1 MQVSAEAWVHAPRVS
16 TVAAASVPEW
26 PGRRGSGI
34 YRDVAHPTR
43 TPKSE
48 QYTNAA
54 RPGAGCEGAA
64 VPAAGRLFVGV
75 DLGKVTTA
83 VAVGEVAPDGELRI
97 LTTQAERHLGD
108 PLAPF
113 LRLYRELD
121 HGRLAGLAAT
131 GVYGDRLGEP
141 AAGGL
146 PEEIAQEAAAAW
158 LYPDGPLNVVRV
170 GGGGYS
176 VLTRDARGRVAFEA
190 NERCSAGTGET
201 VEGLCTRLGRTLDE
215 AMAAA
220 EASPDGVTVTSRC
233 AVFAKSELTHFANQG
248 EPHGR
253 IFKGLF
259 AGVARNVHSLY
270 DKSKVDGPV
279 LLIGHGALIGPV
291 ADGIAALS
299 SAPVEVAAEA
309 GVFEALGALAHAARA
324 RGEAG
329 TGVAFPA
336 DPAELV
342 RPARS
347 RIARLPRAADG
358 PGAVVRLEEPVAGAV
373 AQEAP
378 VVLGLDLGSTG
389 SKAALVDLAG
399 GAVRASVYRRTEG
412 NPVEAAQALVAE
424 ITERLPA
431 PVVAVGLTG
440 SGRDAAAA
448 VFRAALPELGVRLTV
463 ENEIVAHAVAAARL
477 DPDGGRSLSIIEIGG
492 QDAKFINVEGGR
504 VVDADMNRVC
514 SAGTGSFL
522 EEQAQ
527 AHGVDD
533 IAEFGRLAALSEG
546 PPDLGQTCTVFVA
559 DVAAE
564 ALNDGYTREDI
575 FAGLQHSVV
584 RNYRS
589 RVMGQRRLLERVFFQ
604 GKPATDPAL
613 ARTVAAVLERDV
625 YVPADPG
632 AMGAVGIAML
642 AAAAVPAGADT
653 PAVDL
658 ARLLDAA
665 VAGRREF
672 QCHDRDC
679 SNACRLE
686 LAEIDVHGE
695 RRKVV
700 SGGQCPKYDD
710 ISSAGEK
717 LPREAPNPYRER
729 DELLRG
735 LLDEAP
741 QGPGAAALTVG
752 LPYAHYLIDT
762 MPFFHAL
769 LSGLGHSVEVL
780 RPGPDTLAEGDR
792 RCAAPGACAPVKL
805 LHGLAG
811 ADVDVL
817 VAPLFVHLPAPNAG
831 DVTYTCPMAQ
841 GAPDM
846 VARALAAEGSRV
858 RVLRPVLF
866 EKEGDGFDA
875 QRTRTAL
882 RRAAEALAEA
892 AAAHGDAPAAGEV
905 HAGNGHSGNGTG
917 ASLSP
922 QRFAEAYAVALDAQ
936 RRFEEGL
943 RAIGRRALDW
953 ARAHGYPVVLIAGE
967 THVIHDDVLDAG
979 IHELAAANG
988 ALALPV
994 DCYPVPDDVPGLKRV
1009 HWASAGQTL
1018 RATAA
1023 GAMTGEVF
1031 PLLLGAYGCGP
1042 NSMIEHLFADL
1053 VDDWPHAVLESD
1065 GHGGK
1070 AGYVTR
1076 VQAFLHSVRAWRT
1089 AHGAAAEGVASAAAD
1104 GGASPAAALPASRLA
1119 RFDRPL
1125 PHSLDAGYDRFF
1137 FGHVG
1142 GGLGAHLAAAMRGAG
1157 FDATFVGEPDAAAL
1171 RAAGAACSGKEC
1183 LPYQL
1188 IWGSFARFL
1197 EREARDL
1204 DGRRALFLSAGNG
1217 FQACRANLFPYTE
1230 QMSLERLGLGDRVEV
1245 ADFSLVTS
1253 NVRMMPVVWIALVA
1267 VDLLNMLRFYHLAT
1281 ERVRGDADALFDE
1294 YSARLERMLEQPRP
1308 DAGLAGNVTGALRF
1322 CDEVEAL
1329 LTEAARRYA
1338 AEPRAAVADLRDVYL
1353 CGDLYLRVDEWG
1365 NDDLQRKLS
1374 DHGLRPIFEPY
1385 GAFFELL
1392 QLRQIQDGVRLR
1404 KVPEKQAT
1412 LLTMRYV
1419 VRRLLRALQAD
1430 HPWAFWHDVRDV
1442 DRESRRLVAPYPF
1455 GETIPAVGGA
1465 LLSWRTQPVDGVVS
1479 VAPRGCG
1486 PALIAEAQLRRE
1498 AGLPALFIYN
1508 DGDPIDEA
1516 RLAGFAWRLHSRPP
1530 RRAADGGPRPAGRPR
1545 GRIVG
1550 RPPTPAARPV
1560 SPATRPITPAA
1571 RPTTSAARPATT
1583 PTAPA
1588 PPPASRS

>member
-1 MQVSAEAWVHAPRVS
+1 VTDLPHAP
-16 TVAAASVPEW
+16 P
-26 PGRRGSGI
+26 PPDDGI
-34 YRDVAHPTR
+34 
-43 TPKSE
+43 
-48 QYTNAA
+48 A
-54 RPGAGCEGAA
+54 RPVDGAHGAVLYA
-64 VPAAGRLFVGV
+64 GV
-75 DLGKVTTA
+75 DLGKVTTCMA
-83 VAVGEVAPDGELRI
+83 LVERRPSGQLSVVAAH
-97 LTTQAERHLGD
+97 AERHFGE

-113 LRLYRELD
+113 VRWYGTLD
-121 HGRLAGLAAT
+121 HVRLAGLAAT

-141 AAGGL
+141 ARGGV

-176 VLTRDARGRVAFEA
+176 VLTRDARGVVCFEA

-201 VEGLCTRLGRTLDE
+201 VEGLCTRLGRTLEE
-215 AMAAA
+215 AVSAA

-279 LLIGHGALIGPV
+279 VLVGHGALIAPV
-291 ADGIAALS
+291 AEGVAALTE
-299 SAPVEVAAEA
+299 APVAVAPQA
-309 GVFEALGALAHAARA
+309 GVFEALGAAAFA
-324 RGEAG
+324 AAAAAPV
-329 TGVAFPA
+329 TLPA
-336 DPAELV
+336 DPAALV

-347 RIARLPRAADG
+347 RIARLEPAAAGPGCVRRLEDAPPSATAGEAPARVEAAADESST
-358 PGAVVRLEEPVAGAV
+358 GAVDAV
-373 AQEAP
+373 PA
-378 VVLGLDLGSTG
+378 VLGLDLGSTG
-389 SKAALVDLAG
+389 SKAALLDLETG
-399 GAVRASVYRRTEG
+399 VTLTSVYRRTEG

-424 ITERLPA
+424 IGERLPL

-448 VFRAALPELGVRLTV
+448 VFRAAFPELGSRLTV

-477 DPDGGRSLSIIEIGG
+477 DPDGGRSLSIVEIGG

-564 ALNDGYTREDI
+564 ALNDGYSREDI

-613 ARTVAAVLERDV
+613 ARTVAAVLEREV

-632 AMGAVGIAML
+632 AMGAIGIALL
-642 AAAAVPAGADT
+642 AAGALDVWTRAATEP
-653 PAVDL
+653 VDL
-658 ARLLDAA
+658 GRLLEAS

-679 SNACRLE
+679 SNACHLE
-686 LAEIDVHGE
+686 LAEIDVRGE

-710 ISSAGEK
+710 VSPAAGK

-729 DELLRG
+729 EELLRG
-735 LLDEAP
+735 LVDEE
-741 QGPGAAALTVG
+741 AARAVPTGLVLG

-762 MPFFHAL
+762 LPFFHTL
-769 LSGLGHSVEVL
+769 LRRLGHDVRVL
-780 RPGPDTLAEGDR
+780 RPGPETLADGDR

-811 ADVDVL
+811 AEVDVF

-846 VARALAAEGSRV
+846 AARALAAEGSAL

-866 EKEGDGFDA
+866 EEEGEDFDGA
-875 QRTRTAL
+875 RARRAL
-882 RRAAEALAEA
+882 RRAVDALA
-892 AAAHGDAPAAGEV
+892 AAAGREPVAAGV
-905 HAGNGHSGNGTG
+905 FARAYDAALG
-917 ASLSP
+917 AQ
-922 QRFAEAYAVALDAQ
+922 QRFQA
-936 RRFEEGL
+936 GL
-943 RAIGRRALDW
+943 RDIGSRALAW
-953 ARAHGYPVVLIAGE
+953 ARDHDYPVVLVVGE
-967 THVIHDDVLDAG
+967 THVIHDEVLDAG

-988 ALALPV
+988 ALPLPV
-994 DCYPVPDDVPGLKRV
+994 DCYPVPADLPGLRRV

-1023 GAMTGEVF
+1023 GAMTGDVF

-1042 NSMIEHLFADL
+1042 NSMVEHLFADL

-1076 VQAFLHSVRAWRT
+1076 VQAFLHSVRAWRA
-1089 AHGAAAEGVASAAAD
+1089 AHPRGNGHAT
-1104 GGASPAAALPASRLA
+1104 LPEARLA

-1125 PHSLDAGYDRFF
+1125 PRSLDGDYDRYY

-1142 GGLGAHLAAAMRGAG
+1142 GGLGEHLAAAMRGAG
-1157 FDATFVGEPDAAAL
+1157 FDASYVGAPDAAAL

-1197 EREARDL
+1197 AREARDL
-1204 DGRRALFLSAGNG
+1204 DGHRALFLSAGNG
-1217 FQACRANLFPYTE
+1217 FQACRTNLFPYTE
-1230 QMSLERLGLGDRVEV
+1230 QMSLERLGLGDRIEV
-1245 ADFSLVTS
+1245 ADFSLVTA
-1253 NVRMMPVVWIALVA
+1253 NMRMLPVVWTALVA

-1281 ERVRGDADALFDE
+1281 EKVRGDSDALFDE
-1294 YSARLERMLEQPRP
+1294 YSARLVTLLEAPRP
-1308 DAGLAGNVTGALRF
+1308 DKGTAGNVAAAFAFCSQAEDLLR
-1322 CDEVEAL
+1322 
-1329 LTEAARRYA
+1329 EAARRFRD
-1338 AEPRAAVADLRDVYL
+1338 EPRDPAARDLRDVYL

-1374 DHGLRPIFEPY
+1374 DQGLRPIFEPY
-1385 GAFFELL
+1385 AAFFELL
-1392 QLRQIQDGVRLR
+1392 QLRQIQDGVPLKKR
-1404 KVPEKQAT
+1404 PEKELTIA
-1412 LLTMRYV
+1412 TMRYV
-1419 VRRLLRALQAD
+1419 IGRLVRAVRAD
-1430 HPWAFWHDVRDV
+1430 HPWAFWNDVREV

-1455 GETIPAVGGA
+1455 GETIPTVGGA
-1465 LLSWRTQPVDGVVS
+1465 LLTWRKQPVDGVVS

-1516 RLAGFAWRLHSRPP
+1516 RLAGFAWRLH
-1530 RRAADGGPRPAGRPR
+1530 
-1545 GRIVG
+1545 
-1550 RPPTPAARPV
+1550 
-1560 SPATRPITPAA
+1560 
-1571 RPTTSAARPATT
+1571 ARPARRAGSG
-1583 PTAPA
+1583 AP
-1588 PPPASRS
+1588 RR

>member
-1 MQVSAEAWVHAPRVS
+1 VVNPVRTPQDQRSDGAPR
-16 TVAAASVPEW
+16 AAAGPVS
-26 PGRRGSGI
+26 RGL
-34 YRDVAHPTR
+34 
-43 TPKSE
+43 
-48 QYTNAA
+48 
-54 RPGAGCEGAA
+54 
-64 VPAAGRLFVGV
+64 LFAGV
-75 DLGKVTTA
+75 DLGKVTTC
-83 VAVGEVAPDGELRI
+83 VALVERTPSGRLEVVA
-97 LTTQAERHLGD
+97 THAERHLGE

-113 LRLYRELD
+113 LRWYATLD

-141 AAGGL
+141 ALGGL

-158 LYPDGPLNVVRV
+158 LYPEGPLNVVRV

-176 VLTRDARGRVAFEA
+176 VLTRDARGLVDYEA

-201 VEGLCTRLGRTLDE
+201 VEGLCTRLGRSLDE
-215 AMAAA
+215 AVAAA

-279 LLIGHGALIGPV
+279 VLVGHGALIAPV
-291 ADGIAALS
+291 AGGIARLS
-299 SAPVEVAAEA
+299 DAPVTVAPEA
-309 GVFEALGALAHAARA
+309 GAFEALGAAAFA
-324 RGEAG
+324 AA
-329 TGVAFPA
+329 TAPVTLPA
-336 DPAELV
+336 DPAALV
-342 RPARS
+342 RPVRS
-347 RIARLPRAADG
+347 RIPRLEPAAAG
-358 PGAVVRLEEPVAGAV
+358 PGCVRRLEATGPAPAPG
-373 AQEAP
+373 EAAARP
-378 VVLGLDLGSTG
+378 AVLGLDLGSTG
-389 SKAALVDLAG
+389 SKAALLDLAS
-399 GAVRASVYRRTEG
+399 GATLASVYRRTEG

-424 ITERLPA
+424 VGERVPA

-448 VFRAALPELGVRLTV
+448 VFRAAFPELGGRLTV

-477 DPDGGRSLSIIEIGG
+477 DPDDGRSLSIVEIGG

-533 IAEFGRLAALSEG
+533 IAQFGRLAARSDG

-564 ALNDGYTREDI
+564 ALNDGYSREDI

-589 RVMGQRRLLERVFFQ
+589 RVMGQRRLLDRVFFQ
-604 GKPATDPAL
+604 GKPATDPSL
-613 ARTVAAVLERDV
+613 ARTVAAVLEREV
-625 YVPADPG
+625 YVPPDPG
-632 AMGAVGIAML
+632 AMGAVGIALL
-642 AAAAVPAGADT
+642 AAGALNGGAPA
-653 PAVDL
+653 PIDL
-658 ARLLDAA
+658 RRLLEAA

-672 QCHDRDC
+672 QCRDRDC
-679 SNACRLE
+679 GNACHLE
-686 LAEIDVHGE
+686 LAEIDVLGE

-700 SGGQCPKYDD
+700 SGGQCPKYDEV
-710 ISSAGEK
+710 SPAAEK

-729 DELLRG
+729 AELLDRLLAEETDRALPTG
-735 LLDEAP
+735 L
-741 QGPGAAALTVG
+741 ALG
-752 LPYAHYLIDT
+752 LPYAHYLIDVL
-762 MPFFHAL
+762 PFFHTL
-769 LSGLGHSVEVL
+769 LRRMGHDVRVL
-780 RPGPDTLAEGDR
+780 RPGPDTLADGDR
-792 RCAAPGACAPVKL
+792 RCAALGACAPVKL
-805 LHGLAG
+805 LHGLAVSG
-811 ADVDVL
+811 VDVF
-817 VAPLFVHLPAPNAG
+817 VAPLFVHLPVPNAG

-846 VARALAAEGSRV
+846 VARALAAEGSPV

-866 EKEGDGFDA
+866 EKEGEDFGGA
-875 QRTRTAL
+875 PARRAL
-882 RRAAEALAEA
+882 RHAVDALGEAAGSGPAEA
-892 AAAHGDAPAAGEV
+892 AAFTRAYDA
-905 HAGNGHSGNGTG
+905 
-917 ASLSP
+917 
-922 QRFAEAYAVALDAQ
+922 ALRAQ
-936 RRFEEGL
+936 RRFEAGL
-943 RAIGRRALDW
+943 RDIGTRALAW
-953 ARAHGYPVVLIAGE
+953 AREHDYPVVLVVGE
-967 THVIHDDVLDAG
+967 SHVIHDDVLDAG
-979 IHELAAANG
+979 IHELVAANG
-988 ALALPV
+988 ALPLPV
-994 DCYPVPDDVPGLKRV
+994 DCFPVPAGLPGVRRV

-1023 GAMTGEVF
+1023 GAMRGDVY

-1042 NSMIEHLFADL
+1042 NSMVEHLFADL
-1053 VDDWPHAVLESD
+1053 VDDRPHAVLESD
-1065 GHGGK
+1065 GHGGR

-1076 VQAFLHSVRAWRT
+1076 VQAFLHSVRAWRA
-1089 AHGAAAEGVASAAAD
+1089 AHRRDGTTPRD
-1104 GGASPAAALPASRLA
+1104 GGGAPAALPEARLQ

-1125 PHSLDAGYDRFF
+1125 PHSLDGGYDRFY

-1142 GGLGAHLAAAMRGAG
+1142 GGLGEHLAAAMRGAG
-1157 FDATFVGEPDAAAL
+1157 YDASFVGAPDALAL

-1197 EREARDL
+1197 EREAGRL
-1204 DGRRALFLSAGNG
+1204 EGRRALFLSAGNG

-1230 QMSLERLGLGDRVEV
+1230 QMSLERLGLGDRIEV
-1245 ADFSLVTS
+1245 ADFSVVTS

-1281 ERVRGDADALFDE
+1281 ERVRGDSDALFAE
-1294 YSARLERMLEQPRP
+1294 YSARLVALLEQPRP
-1308 DAGLAGNVTGALRF
+1308 DRGTAGNVAGALAF
-1322 CDEVEAL
+1322 CAEVEDL
-1329 LTEAARRYA
+1329 LREAARSYRRGTTDPA
-1338 AEPRAAVADLRDVYL
+1338 ARELRDVYL

-1365 NDDLQRKLS
+1365 NDDLQRKLA
-1374 DHGLRPIFEPY
+1374 DRGLRPIFEPY

-1404 KVPEKQAT
+1404 KRPEKELT

-1419 VRRLLRALQAD
+1419 IGRLMKAVRAD
-1430 HPWAFWHDVRDV
+1430 HPWAFWNDVRDV
-1442 DRESRRLVAPYPF
+1442 DREARRVVAPYPF

-1465 LLSWRTQPVDGVVS
+1465 LLTWRTQPVDGVVS

-1516 RLAGFAWRLHSRPP
+1516 RLAGFAWRLHSRPA
-1530 RRAADGGPRPAGRPR
+1530 RRGGAGHTSGVAAGVRSTAAPGR
-1545 GRIVG
+1545 
-1550 RPPTPAARPV
+1550 ARPG
-1560 SPATRPITPAA
+1560 SPLVPGGVVRP
-1571 RPTTSAARPATT
+1571 
-1583 PTAPA
+1583 
-1588 PPPASRS
+1588 